1 MRKTDLIQLRELLQ
15 DSFNNT
21 IIPENILNLKMDD
34 FTEWDSLG
42 NFNLLLLAE
51 EKFKIKF
58 SIEEMSHIK
67 SVEQLIFVI
76 EKLKN

>member
-1 MRKTDLIQLRELLQ
+1 MNKINLNQIRELLQ
-15 DSFNNT
+15 DTFTNT
-21 IIPENILNLKMDD
+21 TIPENILILKMDD

-67 SVEQLIFVI
+67 SVEQLILVI
-76 EKLKN
+76 KKSKN